1 MDSSGRVGRRI
12 SPMQLIFIGLVV
24 LVLLIFLTNTKRWKA
39 IGQGVRKSKRDLT
52 EEIHSLEEDR

>member
-1 MDSSGRVGRRI
+1 MDSSGRAGRRI
-12 SPMQLIFIGLVV
+12 SAMQLIFIGLVV

>member
-12 SPMQLIFIGLVV
+12 SAMQLVFIGLVV

>member
-1 MDSSGRVGRRI
+1 MDSRGLGGRRI
-12 SPMQLIFIGLVV
+12 SAMGLIFLGLVV

-52 EEIHSLEEDR
+52 EEIRSLEDDR

>member
-12 SPMQLIFIGLVV
+12 SAMQLIFIGLVV

-39 IGQGVRKSKRDLT
+39 IGRGVKKSKHDLT
-52 EEIHSLEEDR
+52 EEIHSLEDDR

>member
-12 SPMQLIFIGLVV
+12 SAMQLIFIGLVV

-52 EEIHSLEEDR
+52 EEIHSLEDDR

>member
-12 SPMQLIFIGLVV
+12 SAMQLIFIGLVV